1 MIGVL
6 ELVFVGIDVV
16 AVVGSNVVTLEAVGI
31 NYLVVTYFQEKH
43 ALWIIE
49 VFDCFVVS
57 FDDAVVDW
65 AGGVELVGVM
75 VISFDALRTNP
86 SA

>member
-16 AVVGSNVVTLEAVGI
+16 AVVDSNVVTLEAVGI
-31 NYLVVTYFQEKH
+31 NYLMVTYFQENH
-43 ALWIIE
+43 ELWIIE
-49 VFDCFVVS
+49 VLDCFVVS

-65 AGGVELVGVM
+65 AGGVELVGVR